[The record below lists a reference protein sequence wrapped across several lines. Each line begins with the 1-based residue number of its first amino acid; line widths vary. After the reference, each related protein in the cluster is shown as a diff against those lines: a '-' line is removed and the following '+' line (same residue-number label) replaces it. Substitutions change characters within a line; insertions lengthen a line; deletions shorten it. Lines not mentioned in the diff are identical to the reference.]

1 MHEIDRALIENI
13 SKYFNNVGYI
23 SKPNEK
29 NLTVEFR
36 VSTLKDLIETIL
48 PHFDKYPLKTKKH
61 VDFLLFKDIVLLM
74 ENKEHSSLEGILKI
88 VNLKASLNNG
98 LTENLKEAFP
108 NVLPLNNWDYNIPY
122 DNIDPK

>member
-1 MHEIDRALIENI
+1 MHEIDRVLIENI
-13 SKYFNNVGYI
+13 RKYFGDIGYI
-23 SKPNEK
+23 SKPNDK

-36 VSTLKDLIETIL
+36 VSTLSDLINIII

-74 ENKEHSSLEGILKI
+74 KNKEHSTLEGIQNI
-88 VNLKASLNNG
+88 VNIKASLNTG

-108 NVLPLNNWDYNIPY
+108 AAAALKDLDYNISY